1 VDGERA
7 AVPLLVEIG
16 QPASRRARD
25 VGSLLGVRFLDELE
39 LAHQLS
45 SWRSRTEGSETD
57 ASPGMV
63 HAWFARM
70 HLPTSHGDARSDD
83 PVSALGTVA
92 LVSGIVED
100 TRDLVAAHVEALRD
114 DLSARLATL
123 GATLGLML
131 IAVGV
136 FVVTGLVL
144 CLAVAAS
151 LAALGAPGWL
161 ALWLVTLAAAA
172 TGVGFLLRARTRA
185 RATGQGVEDA
195 AARTRREFTKIDD
208 GAPALFISP
217 SPERRPT

>member
-1 VDGERA
+1 M
-7 AVPLLVEIG
+7 
-16 QPASRRARD
+16 QP
-25 VGSLLGVRFLDELE
+25 
-39 LAHQLS
+39 
-45 SWRSRTEGSETD
+45 
-57 ASPGMV
+57 
-63 HAWFARM
+63 
-70 HLPTSHGDARSDD
+70 PTSNGDACSDD

-100 TRDLVAAHVEALRD
+100 ARDLVAAHVEALRD
-114 DLSARLATL
+114 DISARLVTL

-151 LAALGAPGWL
+151 LAVLGAPWWL

-172 TGVGFLLRARTRA
+172 TGVGFVLRARTRA
-185 RATGQGVEDA
+185 RATGQGVEAA
-195 AARTRREFTKIDD
+195 AARALRDVTKIGDD
-208 GAPALFISP
+208 TAARFISP

>member
-1 VDGERA
+1 M
-7 AVPLLVEIG
+7 
-16 QPASRRARD
+16 QP
-25 VGSLLGVRFLDELE
+25 
-39 LAHQLS
+39 
-45 SWRSRTEGSETD
+45 
-57 ASPGMV
+57 
-63 HAWFARM
+63 
-70 HLPTSHGDARSDD
+70 PTSNGDAGSDD
-83 PVSALGTVA
+83 PVPALGTVA

-100 TRDLVAAHVEALRD
+100 ARDLVAAHVEALRD
-114 DLSARLATL
+114 DISARLATL

-151 LAALGAPGWL
+151 LAAVGAPWWL

-185 RATGQGVEDA
+185 RATGQSIEDP
-195 AARTRREFTKIDD
+195 AARARRDVTKIGD
-208 GAPALFISP
+208 GAAALFISP